1 MTFDFWVLNFSL
13 FGGFMEI
20 SASLVRDLREK
31 TGAGIMDCKKALAET
46 KLNFEAAVTYL
57 REKGLASA
65 AKRADKATSEGAVG
79 SYIHAGGKVGVIVEV
94 NCETDFVAK
103 TDEFQFFVK
112 DIAMH
117 IAALNPLYVRRED
130 VPQDVIDKEI
140 SIYKTQALESGKPEK
155 VVEKMVDGKVEKFF
169 QEICLLE
176 QSFVKDPDRTVKELL
191 TATIAKLGE
200 NISIKRFARFKVG
213 EGILKN

>member
-1 MTFDFWVLNFSL
+1 
-13 FGGFMEI
+13 MEI

-46 KLNFEAAVTYL
+46 KLNFEAAITYL

-130 VPQDVIDKEI
+130 VSQDVIDKER

>member
-130 VPQDVIDKEI
+130 VSQDVIDKER

>member
-1 MTFDFWVLNFSL
+1 
-13 FGGFMEI
+13 MEI

-65 AKRADKATSEGAVG
+65 AKRADKATSEGTVG

-103 TDEFQFFVK
+103 TDEFQSFVK
-112 DIAMH
+112 DMAMH
-117 IAALNPLYVRRED
+117 IAALNPFYVRRED
-130 VPQDVIDKEI
+130 VPQDVIDKER

-169 QEICLLE
+169 QEVCLLE
-176 QSFVKDPDRTVKELL
+176 QSFVKDPDTTVKELL

-213 EGILKN
+213 EGVK

>member
-1 MTFDFWVLNFSL
+1 
-13 FGGFMEI
+13 MEI

-130 VPQDVIDKEI
+130 VSQDVIDKER

-155 VVEKMVDGKVEKFF
+155 VVEKMVDGKVGKFF
-169 QEICLLE
+169 QEVCLLE

-213 EGILKN
+213 EGTVQS